1 VAETLRSSGRLTV
14 AVLCSRVLG
23 VVREAIFA
31 ALFGA
36 GALAD
41 AYQVAFRIPNLLR
54 DLFAE
59 GALSSAFVPTFT
71 AALVKDSRER
81 AYALGNLAAAGALI
95 VTGGLSLLG
104 VVFAEEVVLA
114 ISGGFAGD
122 GAKVVLATRLTRIM
136 MPILA
141 LVSLGAVWM
150 GMLNAQKRY
159 LAPAYAP
166 AMFNVVSIVV
176 GVGLL
181 LAGAPVEKALF
192 AWSVGTLVAGAVQA
206 LFQVPALWRT
216 GWRPAVRIVGLLR
229 DPGIRRIVRLMG
241 PAVLGLAAI
250 QINIFVNT
258 RFAADLGDG
267 PVAQLAYAFR
277 LFYLPIGMFGV
288 ALATVTTTR
297 VAEDAARGDRVGL
310 ADRAAEGTSAGWMLA
325 TASAVGLLVLAE
337 PVVGLLYERG
347 AFTAAD
353 TSATATILQMYLLG
367 LVPYSLVKILAPSFY
382 SVDRPRTP
390 MMASACAV
398 IVNITFNYFTYRQLG
413 APGIALGT
421 ALGAVA
427 NLLILRAAFGRQ
439 ISPLQRSGTL
449 RRLGSLL
456 IGNVVL
462 AGTVFGAWHLVT
474 LVLAR
479 LPSAAYQ
486 IGAAVSLLVV
496 ILLGFLVYVGVLRI
510 LAYPG
515 AALLWSLPAKLL
527 RRRSSGQTTS
537 PP

>member
-1 VAETLRSSGRLTV
+1 MAETLRSSGRLTV

-23 VVREAIFA
+23 VVREALFA

-71 AALVKDSRER
+71 AALVKDGRDR

-95 VTGGLSLLG
+95 VTGALSLAG
-104 VVFAEEVVLA
+104 VVFAEEVVHA

-122 GAKVVLATRLTRIM
+122 QEKVDLATQLTRIM
-136 MPILA
+136 MPLLA

-181 LAGAPVEKALF
+181 LAGSPPEQALF
-192 AWSVGTLVAGAVQA
+192 AWSVGTLVAGVVQA
-206 LFQVPALWRT
+206 LFQVPVLWRM
-216 GWRPAVRIVGLLR
+216 GWRPAVLIVGLFR
-229 DPGIRRIVRLMG
+229 DPGIHRIVRLMG
-241 PAVLGLAAI
+241 PAVLGLAAV

-267 PVAQLAYAFR
+267 PVAQLSYAFR

-297 VAEDAARGDRVGL
+297 VAEDAARGDRDGL
-310 ADRAAEGTSAGWMLA
+310 ADRAAEGNSAGWMLA
-325 TASAVGLLVLAE
+325 SASAVGLLVLAE
-337 PVVGLLYERG
+337 PVVSLLYQRG
-347 AFTAAD
+347 AFTAED
-353 TSATATILQMYLLG
+353 TAATAVILQMYLLG

-398 IVNITFNYFTYRQLG
+398 VVNITFNYFTYRQLG

-421 ALGAVA
+421 TLGAIS
-427 NLLILRAAFGRQ
+427 NLLILRVAFGRQ
-439 ISPLQRSGTL
+439 IAALHRPGTSG
-449 RRLGSLL
+449 RLGALL
-456 IGNVVL
+456 VGNGVL
-462 AGTVFGAWHLVT
+462 AAAVLGAWHLAT
-474 LVLAR
+474 LALAR
-479 LPSAAYQ
+479 MPSGTHQ
-486 IGAAVSLLVV
+486 IGAAVALLVV
-496 ILLGFLVYVGVLRI
+496 IVLGFLVYVGVLRI
-510 LAYPG
+510 FAYPG
-515 AALLWSLPAKLL
+515 AELLWSLPAKLL
-527 RRRSSGQTTS
+527 RRRSTDQTTR

>member
-1 VAETLRSSGRLTV
+1 LTV
-14 AVLCSRVLG
+14 AVLFSRVLG

-104 VVFAEEVVLA
+104 VVFAEQVVHA

-122 GAKVVLATRLTRIM
+122 GAKVELATQLTRIM
-136 MPILA
+136 MPLLA

-181 LAGAPVEKALF
+181 LAGRPAEQALF
-192 AWSVGTLVAGAVQA
+192 AWSVATLVAGAVQA

-216 GWRPAVRIVGLLR
+216 GWRPAVRLVGLLR

-241 PAVLGLAAI
+241 PAILGLAAV

-267 PVAQLAYAFR
+267 PVAQLSYAFR

-297 VAEDAARGDRVGL
+297 VAEDAARGDREGL
-310 ADRAAEGTSAGWMLA
+310 ADRAAEGVSAGWMLA
-325 TASAVGLLVLAE
+325 SASAIGLFVLAE

-347 AFTAAD
+347 AFTAED
-353 TSATATILQMYLLG
+353 TAATATILQMYLLG

-382 SVDRPRTP
+382 SIDRPRTP
-390 MMASACAV
+390 MIASACAV
-398 IVNITFNYFTYRQLG
+398 VVNITFNYFTYRHLG

-421 ALGAVA
+421 TLGALA
-427 NLLILRAAFGRQ
+427 NVLILRGAFGRQ
-439 ISPLQRSGTL
+439 ISALHRPGTS
-449 RRLGSLL
+449 RRLGALL
-456 IGNVVL
+456 VGNAAL
-462 AGTVFGAWHLVT
+462 AGAVLGAWHLAT
-474 LVLAR
+474 LFLAR
-479 LPSAAYQ
+479 IHGVTHQLGLAL
-486 IGAAVSLLVV
+486 SLLVV
-496 ILLGFLVYVGVLRI
+496 IALGFLVYVGVLRVF
-510 LAYPG
+510 AYPG
-515 AALLWSLPAKLL
+515 ATLLWSLSAKLL
-527 RRRSSGQTTS
+527 RRRSTDQTTHR
-537 PP
+537 P

>member
-14 AVLCSRVLG
+14 AVLTSRVLG

-71 AALVKDSRER
+71 AALVQDGRDR
-81 AYALGNLAAAGALI
+81 AYVLGNLAAAGALL

-104 VVFAEEVVLA
+104 VVFAEQVVHA
-114 ISGGFAGD
+114 ISGGFGGD
-122 GAKVVLATRLTRIM
+122 VEKLELATRLTRIM
-136 MPILA
+136 MPLLA

-150 GMLNAQKRY
+150 GMLNAQKRF
-159 LAPAYAP
+159 LPPAYAP

-181 LAGAPVEKALF
+181 LAGRPAEQALF

-206 LFQVPALWRT
+206 LFQVPALWRM
-216 GWRPAVRIVGLLR
+216 GWRPAARVVGLFR
-229 DPGIRRIVRLMG
+229 DPGIRRIARLMG
-241 PAVLGLAAI
+241 PAILGLAAI

-297 VAEDAARGDRVGL
+297 VAEDAARGDREGL
-310 ADRAAEGTSAGWMLA
+310 ADRAAEGVSAGWMLA
-325 TASAVGLLVLAE
+325 SASAVGLLVLAE

-347 AFTAAD
+347 AFTAED
-353 TSATATILQMYLLG
+353 TSATAVILQMYLLG

-398 IVNITFNYFTYRQLG
+398 AVNITFNYFTYRQLG

-421 ALGAVA
+421 ALGALA
-427 NLLILRAAFGRQ
+427 NLLILRVAFGRQ
-439 ISPLQRSGTL
+439 ISALQRPGTS
-449 RRLGSLL
+449 RRLGALL
-456 IGNVVL
+456 LGNAVL
-462 AGTVFGAWHLVT
+462 AAAVLGAWHLAS
-474 LVLAR
+474 LA
-479 LPSAAYQ
+479 LASLAGGTYQ
-486 IGAAVSLLVV
+486 IGVALSLLVV
-496 ILLGFLVYVGVLRI
+496 ILLGFFVYVGVLRM
-510 LAYPG
+510 LSYPG
-515 AALLWSLPAKLL
+515 ATLLWSLPARLL
-527 RRRSSGQTTS
+527 RRRSTGQTKQ